1 MFAETQVS
9 GLDRCAKQNTEL
21 SVHFI
26 QLEAEYA
33 AVIEIAVGRVVLS
46 NVGHQHFLLVHEL
59 LLEHELELCS

>member
-9 GLDRCAKQNTEL
+9 GLDRCTTQNTEL
-21 SVHFI
+21 SGHFI

-33 AVIEIAVGRVVLS
+33 AVIAMGRVVLS
-46 NVGHQHFLLVHEL
+46 NVGHQHFLLVPEL

>member
-46 NVGHQHFLLVHEL
+46 HVGHQHVLLVHEL
-59 LLEHELELCS
+59 LLEHDLELCS